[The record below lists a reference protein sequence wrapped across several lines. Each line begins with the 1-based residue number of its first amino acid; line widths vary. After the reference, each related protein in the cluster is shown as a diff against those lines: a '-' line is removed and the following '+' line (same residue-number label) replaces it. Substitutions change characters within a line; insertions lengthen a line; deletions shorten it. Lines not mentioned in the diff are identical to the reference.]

1 MFLIFNFSNLQWWK
15 LSSAEEWAQ
24 FLVLAVTSFIVLF
37 IYYIITVRSRAES
50 AAVERVNRRF
60 KRWSEKDSHCYMN
73 VGLRIGEN
81 DIVVDN
87 LLIDKHGIVL
97 GHTFGRGLEAY
108 GTPDEPFWRIKD
120 ADGSELVPNPLYE
133 AEQMVH
139 PIQTAMA
146 SKEIYGANIDGLA
159 VFADNF
165 AEPKLFV
172 GGTPK
177 ALSIGMLK
185 KYFEHRNSTKV
196 TIRDP
201 AKVAA
206 ALEPLFFE
214 VPLKENYNQR
224 KARLKAEKRAAKAAG
239 TYKADK
245 KNKKNNKNK
254 K

>member
-15 LSSAEEWAQ
+15 LNTREDWVQ
-24 FLVLAVTSFIVLF
+24 FLAMSITSAVVLF
-37 IYYIITVRSRAES
+37 IYYRITVHSRSEAS
-50 AAVERVNRRF
+50 AVDRVNRRF
-60 KRWSEKDSHCYMN
+60 KRWAEKDSHYYKN
-73 VGLRIGEN
+73 VGLRVGDA

-87 LLIDKHGIVL
+87 LLVDKHGILL

-108 GTPDEPFWRIKD
+108 GDPDEPFWRIKD
-120 ADGSELVPNPLYE
+120 AEGSELVPNPLYE

-139 PIQTAMA
+139 PIQRALA
-146 SKEIYGANIDGLA
+146 AKEIYGANIDGLA

-177 ALSIGMLK
+177 AITLAMLK
-185 KYFEHRNSTKV
+185 KFFDHRNSTKV

-206 ALEPLFFE
+206 ALETLFFE
-214 VPLKENYNQR
+214 VPPKENHSQR
-224 KARLKAEKRAAKAAG
+224 KARLKAEKREKKAQAKAQP
-239 TYKADK
+239 KE
-245 KNKKNNKNK
+245 KNKKKAK
-254 K
+254 KK